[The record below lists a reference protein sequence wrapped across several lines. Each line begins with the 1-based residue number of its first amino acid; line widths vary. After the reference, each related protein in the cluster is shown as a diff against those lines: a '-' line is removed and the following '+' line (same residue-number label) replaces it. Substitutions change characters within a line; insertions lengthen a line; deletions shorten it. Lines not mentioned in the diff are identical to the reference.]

1 MTNNPSEMSNE
12 DLERDMESRNAADNN
27 KPGLPGNTEDDE
39 LDSEVPVEKSMD
51 MGVDFPVDKE
61 QDLDDLVHEQAKVK
75 GTGTIPDP
83 EEIKFRESQ

>member
-12 DLERDMESRNAADNN
+12 DLERDMESRNAEDSK
-27 KPGLPGNTEDDE
+27 KPPLPGDLDGDGDYE
-39 LDSEVPVEKSMD
+39 LPPKETMD
-51 MGVDFPVDKE
+51 MGVDFVPEKT
-61 QDLDDLVHEQAKVK
+61 QDLDELVHEQAKVK